1 VDLVQWGVR
10 PLKPFFVRVYNLNEI
25 TSLLEQSGF
34 IVENIYG
41 DYDEETPFDQSRRM
55 VVVARK

>member
-10 PLKPFFVRVYNLNEI
+10 PLKPFFARVYNPNEI